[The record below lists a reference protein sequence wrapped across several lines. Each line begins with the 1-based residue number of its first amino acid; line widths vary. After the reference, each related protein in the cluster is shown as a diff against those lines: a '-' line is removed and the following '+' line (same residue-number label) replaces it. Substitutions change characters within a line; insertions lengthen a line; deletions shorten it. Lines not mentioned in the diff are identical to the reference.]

1 MNKSAVHQ
9 AIVQKLQQDL
19 DLLARAVEMAR
30 DAATHSE
37 NQARSKY
44 ETMATEASY
53 LAQGQGRRL
62 LEIQKALE
70 YFLLNRNSIQTSTE
84 RVGLNSLCLLENED
98 GENFYVWVAEYAG
111 GLRVLA
117 GGEEIKVITPSSPL
131 GQQLLK
137 ASLQD
142 EIRLTIRG
150 AEQVYRVNSIR

>member
-1 MNKSAVHQ
+1 
-9 AIVQKLQQDL
+9 
-19 DLLARAVEMAR
+19 MAR

-70 YFLLNRNSIQTSTE
+70 YFMLKININQTSAE
-84 RVGLNSLCLLENED
+84 RVGLNSLCLLEED
-98 GENFYVWVAEYAG
+98 EGENFYVWVAEHAG
-111 GLRVLA
+111 GLRVQVS
-117 GGEEIKVITPSSPL
+117 GEEIKVITPSSPL

-142 EIRLTIRG
+142 EISLTIRG
-150 AEQVYRVNSIR
+150 TEQHYRVHSIL